1 MSVRL
6 KEAETV
12 DETEFAQRL
21 RDITPRLVN
30 VASGY
35 LSSRKDAEDLAGD
48 VVARA
53 WSRRHQWLGQSFD
66 AWVFRIFHT
75 QRVDRI
81 REKEKRP
88 EVDADT
94 ELVEAIGA
102 DQSRSN
108 PEQSLIAQQKLK
120 AIWDQLPPEFRDVII
135 QVKVNGYEY
144 KEAAEILNVPIGTV
158 MSRLFRARRIID
170 RLKAGSDD

>member
-1 MSVRL
+1 M
-6 KEAETV
+6 AV
-12 DETEFAQRL
+12 DDIEFAKRL
-21 RDITPRLVN
+21 REITPRLVN

-35 LSSRKDAEDLAGD
+35 LYSRKDAEDLAGD

-66 AWVFRIFHT
+66 AWIFRIFHT
-75 QRVDRI
+75 QLADRF
-81 REKEKRP
+81 RELEKRP
-88 EVDADT
+88 EVETDT

-102 DQSRSN
+102 DQSRSD

-120 AIWDQLPPEFRDVII
+120 AVWDLLPPEFRDVVLE
-135 QVKVNGYEY
+135 VKVKGHEY
-144 KEAAEILNVPIGTV
+144 KEAAEILDVPIGTI
-158 MSRLFRARRIID
+158 MSRLFRAKRIID